1 VAGTQRPNYSVFV
14 SELVLSE
21 ACKGHP
27 EAAQRRLAAIGA
39 LPLLQISLEVRILAQ
54 ALIEDHALP
63 VKAEAD
69 AYHVAIAVLNGIK
82 YLLTWNCTH
91 IANAHTRPK
100 IEATCRAHGYEPPI
114 ICTPTG
120 TYRGINMWK
129 DPIVTETRALRDEY
143 ARQFNYDADAIFEDL
158 MAKQATHLERV
169 VSLPPRKVSVSTEK
183 NPSLTQRSRGLR

>member
-1 VAGTQRPNYSVFV
+1 MKASVYIETSVFSYLTARPSNDLRATANQSVTLEWWETQRPNYSVFV

-27 EAAQRRLAAIGA
+27 EAAQRRLAAIGD

-69 AYHVAIAVLNGIK
+69 AYHVAIAVVNGIN

-100 IEATCRAHGYEPPI
+100 IEATCRAHGYEPPV
-114 ICTPTG
+114 ICTP
-120 TYRGINMWK
+120 
-129 DPIVTETRALRDEY
+129 
-143 ARQFNYDADAIFEDL
+143 
-158 MAKQATHLERV
+158 LE
-169 VSLPPRKVSVSTEK
+169 LIEE
-183 NPSLTQRSRGLR
+183 